1 MSDLLN
7 RDRQLRGTRRGARG
21 AARMKVVAPSERRHP
36 RLVASSAPAKR
47 PPSRPRSSATRA
59 RNTYMGAVV
68 ALMLGFLAWLLYQWI
83 DYLSGAQVLAS
94 IFAIVLLGAGAAVL
108 SFAHHG

>member
-1 MSDLLN
+1 
-7 RDRQLRGTRRGARG
+7 
-21 AARMKVVAPSERRHP
+21 
-36 RLVASSAPAKR
+36 
-47 PPSRPRSSATRA
+47 
-59 RNTYMGAVV
+59 MGAVV